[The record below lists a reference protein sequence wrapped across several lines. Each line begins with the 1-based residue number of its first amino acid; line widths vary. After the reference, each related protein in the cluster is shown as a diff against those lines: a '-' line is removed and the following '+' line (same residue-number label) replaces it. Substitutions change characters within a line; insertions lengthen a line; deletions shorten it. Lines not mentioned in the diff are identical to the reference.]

1 VLYRRTLLKAE
12 AIVGFIALLIVELIP
27 GKLIAIFGAANESGL
42 YGHNA
47 FDGTAGAEENGV
59 KSLNSN
65 KVPGT
70 MN

>member
-47 FDGTAGAEENGV
+47 FDGTAGA
-59 KSLNSN
+59 
-65 KVPGT
+65 
-70 MN
+70 